1 MDILKDV
8 FQVIKIIFSH
18 FVIYASVFLIASY
31 FIELS
36 FLLAFACLFIAYA
49 LTYLLFRKN
58 RMINL
63 QKASVSNIHNV
74 EVSSPRETAQNLG
87 GMFII
92 FIFAIIAA
100 MISFGCGMSGRL
112 TEECSIMTRLN
123 VFSFILYLISFILLR
138 IDISK
143 KYLSSMHKSMIILFC
158 LFAFL
163 LPFVIKML

>member
-1 MDILKDV
+1 
-8 FQVIKIIFSH
+8 
-18 FVIYASVFLIASY
+18 
-31 FIELS
+31 
-36 FLLAFACLFIAYA
+36 
-49 LTYLLFRKN
+49 
-58 RMINL
+58 MINL

-100 MISFGCGMSGRL
+100 MISFGCGISGRL